1 MEKYREGR
9 KELRCV
15 DLEKAYDNS
24 KHYLIGPKLAQ
35 LTFSGITVLGRFWF
49 TVTESLISAQRRG
62 IGPIQVCQY

>member
-1 MEKYREGR
+1 MP
-9 KELRCV
+9 V
-15 DLEKAYDNS
+15 PS

-35 LTFSGITVLGRFWF
+35 LTFSGITVSGRFWF